1 MSKKRRKYTEIK
13 LDDKILEE
21 ILKNIETERQVFFLK
36 KNRRVNELD
45 DCDLLKNIETK
56 RKLFSVEKIGK
67 VEKRMYEEKRM
78 YLDSDDGDVVDY
90 CTIGATIML
99 EKILKVI
106 NPKTPRFCDLL
117 FNYIEQ
123 NGQKDSEVYKEAHIS
138 KQVFSNIRKGKIPTY
153 SNVVKLELAIR
164 CTIKQFESLINSAG
178 YSIQGSNPYDLV
190 IRLCFVNRWY
200 LSYEDFYDVFEAVRK
215 KYPNEQNRFQDWYK
229 EE

>member
-21 ILKNIETERQVFFLK
+21 ILKNIETERKIFFLEKNK
-36 KNRRVNELD
+36 KVV
-45 DCDLLKNIETK
+45 K
-56 RKLFSVEKIGK
+56 RE
-67 VEKRMYEEKRM
+67 
-78 YLDSDDGDVVDY
+78 YLDSDDCYLVQY
-90 CTIGATIML
+90 CTQPVKAMVAG
-99 EKILKVI
+99 ILKDIDINNI
-106 NPKTPRFCDLL
+106 NPISPRFCDLL

-153 SNVVKLELAIR
+153 SNVVKLALAIH

-200 LSYEDFYDVFEAVRK
+200 LSYEDFYDVFEAVRE
-215 KYPNEQNRFQDWYK
+215 KYPTEQNRFQDWYK